1 MAMKFYSSTLTH
13 RCPKCG
19 TVLKKEKHDDALAF
33 IYFFLFIPVG
43 LIALIVYLIKR
54 KTTKVEY
61 NEYGEQIICCPSCY
75 SFVAIG
81 SNGGFAGYSRI
92 IKQEK
97 DLLDMMMPIIKY
109 LKNDFEISCSKYNND
124 QKYSEMLG
132 LCFKNEFGDK
142 CNVFVLNI
150 HNKIQMKIESEA
162 YEELNMNKLVI
173 KVTEKLL

>member
-1 MAMKFYSSTLTH
+1 
-13 RCPKCG
+13 
-19 TVLKKEKHDDALAF
+19 
-33 IYFFLFIPVG
+33 
-43 LIALIVYLIKR
+43 
-54 KTTKVEY
+54 
-61 NEYGEQIICCPSCY
+61 
-75 SFVAIG
+75 
-81 SNGGFAGYSRI
+81 
-92 IKQEK
+92 
-97 DLLDMMMPIIKY
+97 MMMPIIKY